1 MKLLEKVNR
10 RLLGKGYP
18 GREAVAENFRIL
30 NTEKQADGKVEE
42 FYREK
47 LKLLALVLLGGRV
60 GCERKQKLPVG
71 RRILP
76 APAGKELYAGAVGD
90 SG

>member
-30 NTEKQADGKVEE
+30 NTENRWMENWKN
-42 FYREK
+42 FT
-47 LKLLALVLLGGRV
+47 
-60 GCERKQKLPVG
+60 ER
-71 RRILP
+71 
-76 APAGKELYAGAVGD
+76 
-90 SG
+90 S

>member
-30 NTEKQADGKVEE
+30 NTEKQVDGKLEE
-42 FYREK
+42 FT
-47 LKLLALVLLGGRV
+47 
-60 GCERKQKLPVG
+60 ER
-71 RRILP
+71 
-76 APAGKELYAGAVGD
+76 
-90 SG
+90 S

>member
-1 MKLLEKVNR
+1 MKLLEKMNR

-30 NTEKQADGKVEE
+30 NTEKQVDGKLEE

-47 LKLLALVLLGGRV
+47 LKLLALVLLGGV
-60 GCERKQKLPVG
+60 LLTVA
-71 RRILP
+71 L
-76 APAGKELYAGAVGD
+76 AV
-90 SG
+90 S

>member
-30 NTEKQADGKVEE
+30 NSEKQVDGELEE
-42 FYREK
+42 FYKEK
-47 LKLLALVLLGGRV
+47 LKLLVLVLLFN
-60 GCERKQKLPVG
+60 
-71 RRILP
+71 RIFP
-76 APAGKELYAGAVGD
+76 SMY
-90 SG
+90 